1 MMGVL
6 WEGRVICGREAL
18 HFWKFSWGRVMVEL
32 GWRTIADMEEY
43 LDREVVELNFCE
55 TLMRS

>member
-1 MMGVL
+1 MV
-6 WEGRVICGREAL
+6 WDICVRKAV
-18 HFWKFSWGRVMVEL
+18 HFWKSSWGRVMVEL

>member
-1 MMGVL
+1 MV
-6 WEGRVICGREAL
+6 WDICGREAV
-18 HFWKFSWGRVMVEL
+18 HFWKSSWGRVMVEL